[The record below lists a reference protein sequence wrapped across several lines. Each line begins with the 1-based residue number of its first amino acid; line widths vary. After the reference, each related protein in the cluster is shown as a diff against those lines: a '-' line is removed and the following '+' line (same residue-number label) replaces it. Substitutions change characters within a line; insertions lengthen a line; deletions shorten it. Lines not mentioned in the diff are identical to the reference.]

1 MAELLSVATAVPE
14 HRVTAAQ
21 TKADLTASYPQAGA
35 RFARLVQASRI
46 QTRYSTLPLTELRQL
61 TTLDARNREHA
72 RHAVTLAEQVA
83 KEGLRSARIRPDQVS
98 AIISACSTGH
108 MMPSLEAHLIN
119 RVKLNPMCRR
129 VPLSQLGCSGGVGAI
144 GLAAELLAARPA
156 GVVLTV
162 SVELPSL
169 SLPSAEPSVAD
180 VLASLQF
187 GDGAAAA
194 VFSSQHSARGPEIV
208 ASQSVL
214 FRETTDCGG
223 ARFTEA
229 GLRISPS
236 TNLPHL
242 ICAQLPKTM
251 RTFLEPHHLEP
262 ADISFWVV
270 HPRSPQL
277 LEAVGESLHL
287 TDRQLA
293 PSRAVWEGYG
303 NVVSASV
310 FFILRHLQAFAPP
323 ADGDLGVMLA
333 LGAGVSCEM
342 VLLRSCGWGKRGH

>member
-1 MAELLSVATAVPE
+1 MAEFLSVVTAVPE
-14 HRVTAAQ
+14 HCVTAAQ
-21 TKADLTASYPQAGA
+21 TKDDLTASYPQARA
-35 RFARLVQASRI
+35 RFARLVQASGI
-46 QTRYSTLPLTELRQL
+46 ETRYSTLPLTQLRQL
-61 TTLDARNREHA
+61 TTLEARNREHA

-83 KEGLRSARIRPDQVS
+83 KEALRSAGISPNQVS
-98 AIISACSTGH
+98 AVISACSTGY
-108 MMPSLEAHLIN
+108 MVPSLETHLIN
-119 RVKLNPMCRR
+119 RVKLNAMCRR

-156 GVVLTV
+156 GFVLTV

-194 VFSSQHSARGPEIV
+194 VFSAQHSARGPEIV
-208 ASQSVL
+208 ASQTVL

-223 ARFTEA
+223 ARFTET
-229 GLRISPS
+229 GLRIAPS
-236 TNLPHL
+236 SNLPHL
-242 ICAQLPKTM
+242 IRAQLPKTM
-251 RTFLEPHHLEP
+251 RTFLEPYNLEP

-277 LEAVGESLHL
+277 LVAVGESLQL
-287 TDRQLA
+287 SDRQLA
-293 PSRAVWEGYG
+293 PSRAVWERYG

-310 FFILRHLQAFAPP
+310 FFILRHLQESAPP
-323 ADGDLGVMLA
+323 ADGELGVMLA
-333 LGAGVSCEM
+333 LGAGVTCEM
-342 VLLRSCGWGKRGH
+342 VLLRSRGWGQRGH